1 MKRELKKLI
10 HLREKIRE
18 LRSIERFL
26 TDKIAAT
33 CDHSMTEPFDWEHD
47 TGYGVQTKCTGTR
60 CTICGA
66 KKYYSVWS
74 RS

>member
-1 MKRELKKLI
+1 MKRELKKLL

-18 LRSIERFL
+18 LRSVERYL

-33 CDHSMTEPFDWEHD
+33 CDG
-47 TGYGVQTKCTGTR
+47 GYGVQKMCTGTR

-66 KKYYSVWS
+66 KKYYTEWG
-74 RS
+74 RE